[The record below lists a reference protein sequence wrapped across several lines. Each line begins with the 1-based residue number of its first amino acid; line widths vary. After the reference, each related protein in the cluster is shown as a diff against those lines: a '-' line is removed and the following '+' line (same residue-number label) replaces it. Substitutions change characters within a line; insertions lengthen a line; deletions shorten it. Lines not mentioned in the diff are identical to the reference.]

1 MFKRFRRN
9 DKGQALVEFS
19 VSLPVLLLLVAGILE
34 FSRLGGT
41 LLMVNYGAREGARAA
56 ALGANDSA
64 IIEQIKQSTLLLD
77 DAKLVVDIDPEVE
90 RTSSQNV
97 SVTVQYPV
105 DINIPIINKITG
117 TPKWVTGSLTMR
129 VE

>member
-1 MFKRFRRN
+1 MFKSFLRN
-9 DKGQALVEFS
+9 EKGQSMVEFS
-19 VSLPVLLLLVAGILE
+19 VSLPVLLLIIAGILE
-34 FSRLGGT
+34 FSRLGGA
-41 LLMVNYGAREGARAA
+41 LLLVNFGAREGARVA

-64 IIEQIKQSTLLLD
+64 IIEQVKQSTLFLD

-90 RTSSQNV
+90 RTSSHEV
-97 SVTVQYPV
+97 SVTVKYPV

>member
-1 MFKRFRRN
+1 M
-9 DKGQALVEFS
+9 VEFS
-19 VSLPVLLLLVAGILE
+19 VSLPVLLLLIAGILE

-41 LLMVNYGAREGARAA
+41 LLMVNYGAREGARLA
-56 ALGANDSA
+56 ALGADDSA

-77 DAKLVVDIDPEVE
+77 DSKLVVDIDPEVQ

-117 TPKWVTGSLTMR
+117 SPKWVTGSLTMR

>member
-1 MFKRFRRN
+1 MFRRFLKET
-9 DKGQALVEFS
+9 KGQALVEFS
-19 VSLPVLLLLVAGILE
+19 VSLPVLLLLIAGILE

-41 LLMVNYGAREGARAA
+41 LLMVNYGAREGARLA
-56 ALGANDSA
+56 ALGADDSA

-77 DAKLVVDIDPEVE
+77 DSKLVVDIDPEVQ

-117 TPKWVTGSLTMR
+117 TPKWVAGSLTMR

>member
-19 VSLPVLLLLVAGILE
+19 ISLPVLLLLVAGILE

-77 DAKLVVDIDPEVE
+77 DSKLVVDIDPEVE
-90 RTSSQNV
+90 RTSSQDV

>member
-1 MFKRFRRN
+1 M
-9 DKGQALVEFS
+9 VEFS
-19 VSLPVLLLLVAGILE
+19 VSLPVLLLIIAGILE
-34 FSRLGGT
+34 FSRLGGA
-41 LLMVNYGAREGARAA
+41 LLLVNFGAREGARVA

-64 IIEQIKQSTLLLD
+64 IIEQVKQATLFLD

-90 RTSSQNV
+90 RTSSHEV
-97 SVTVQYPV
+97 SVTVKYPV

-117 TPKWVTGSLTMR
+117 TPKWVTGNLTMR

>member
-90 RTSSQNV
+90 RTSSHNV

>member
-1 MFKRFRRN
+1 MFKSFLRN
-9 DKGQALVEFS
+9 EKGQSMVEFS
-19 VSLPVLLLLVAGILE
+19 VSLPVLLLIIAGILE
-34 FSRLGGT
+34 FSRLGGA
-41 LLMVNYGAREGARAA
+41 LLLVNFGAREGARVA
-56 ALGANDSA
+56 ALGADDSA
-64 IIEQIKQSTLLLD
+64 IIEQVKQSTLFLD

-90 RTSSQNV
+90 RTSSHEV
-97 SVTVQYPV
+97 SVTVRYPV

>member
-1 MFKRFRRN
+1 MFKSFWRSE
-9 DKGQALVEFS
+9 KGQSMVEFS
-19 VSLPVLLLLVAGILE
+19 VSLPVLLLIIDGILE
-34 FSRLGGT
+34 FSRLGGA
-41 LLMVNYGAREGARAA
+41 LLLVNFGAREGARVA
-56 ALGANDSA
+56 ALGADDSA
-64 IIEQIKQSTLLLD
+64 IIEQVKQSTLFLD

-90 RTSSQNV
+90 RTSSHEV
-97 SVTVQYPV
+97 SVTVRYPV